1 MRDLQAYR
9 AIALAAIDEAAE
21 LFRTHIG
28 AAPALFKGE
37 GDFATEA
44 DLAIETLL
52 RKRLT
57 EATGIP
63 VFGEEHGGDLNA
75 EACWVLDPVDGT
87 SNYSCG
93 NPMCAI
99 LVALLIDGQPVVAV
113 TDMPLLGHRMHA
125 ISGEPVVLDG
135 DPLPALPQ
143 GVDPSTTAAQVGV
156 ATVGSDDRAAFPAEG
171 RLAFVGELAATSLR
185 PRMTGSVGVDLA
197 FVASGVFQAS
207 VSFSPHVWDNAAG
220 VLFGRCAGATV
231 TDVYGQPWEMS
242 SMGAVIGTNAAHATA
257 LATVQRCF
265 ESPDR
270 QSASR

>member
-9 AIALAAIDEAAE
+9 TIALGAVDEAAE
-21 LFRTHIG
+21 LFQTHIG

-44 DLAIETLL
+44 DLAIESLL

-57 EATGIP
+57 DATGIP

-75 EACWVLDPVDGT
+75 EACWVLDPIDGT

-125 ISGEPVVLDG
+125 IEGSPSCLTATRFLRFRKALTRERPLRRWGWQLSGRTTVPRS
-135 DPLPALPQ
+135 Q
-143 GVDPSTTAAQVGV
+143 QTVD
-156 ATVGSDDRAAFPAEG
+156 F
-171 RLAFVGELAATSLR
+171 RLLAASQPLR
-185 PRMTGSVGVDLA
+185 CG
-197 FVASGVFQAS
+197 
-207 VSFSPHVWDNAAG
+207 
-220 VLFGRCAGATV
+220 
-231 TDVYGQPWEMS
+231 
-242 SMGAVIGTNAAHATA
+242 HA
-257 LATVQRCF
+257 
-265 ESPDR
+265 
-270 QSASR
+270 

>member
-9 AIALAAIDEAAE
+9 TIALGAVDEATE
-21 LFRTHIG
+21 LFQTHIG

-44 DLAIETLL
+44 DLAIESLL

-57 EATGIP
+57 DATGIP

-75 EACWVLDPVDGT
+75 EACWVLDPIDGT

-125 ISGEPVVLDG
+125 IEGESVVLDG
-135 DPLPALPQ
+135 NPLPALPQ
-143 GVDPSTTAAQVGV
+143 GVDPRTTAAQVGV
-156 ATVGSDDRAAFPAEG
+156 ATVGADDRAAFPADG
-171 RLAFVGELAATSLR
+171 RLSFIGGLAAASLR

-197 FVASGVFQAS
+197 FVAAGSFQAS

-231 TDVYGQPWEMS
+231 TDVYGQPWA
-242 SMGAVIGTNAAHATA
+242 MGSTGAIIGTSAAHATA
-257 LATVQRCF
+257 LATVQQCF
-265 ESPDR
+265 ESPDSD
-270 QSASR
+270 SASR